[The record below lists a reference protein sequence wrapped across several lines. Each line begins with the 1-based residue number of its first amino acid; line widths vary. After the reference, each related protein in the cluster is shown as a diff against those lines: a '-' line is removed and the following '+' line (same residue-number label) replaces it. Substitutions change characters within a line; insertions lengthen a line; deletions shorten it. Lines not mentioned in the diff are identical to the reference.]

1 MKKHIAE
8 ELPARKHTPA
18 AEAPSSEK
26 GGGEAK
32 KEGGKTPEK
41 RVKQAIYDI
50 RYRARR
56 EELPIR
62 SAYSQY
68 MQNSSMSQQE
78 KTMVKQKLFGKGG
91 VQAEDFNI
99 EDLASSSVANALFK
113 VFVEGVE
120 EEQEPIR
127 LTYMEK
133 LETSE
138 HKKYKVRVT
147 GKDGRSYVRYAD
159 RQKISELRANSNI
172 ESVEMTGYGE
182 PYEGEKKKGEQT
194 ARAKAGKG
202 LDPVGKEDKDIDNDG
217 DHDKTDKYLLN
228 RRKVRGAAIGERS
241 GVKEEFLTDAND
253 EALNPDANEKK
264 IDVMKGKNT
273 VKVNPEAPGTQTG
286 RSNYGMQL
294 AHYDMEGSFVVEKAV
309 SKAQQKFMGMVYAT
323 KKGDMKAPSPEVAK
337 AAKSISSK
345 EAKKYAKTSHEGLP
359 THKEEN
365 EKKKC
370 EPVDKRSIPTA
381 MNLAKNKM
389 RAMGLKMS
397 YEPEGELVDEN
408 LAQMAANVTDAL
420 PWNRNTKYTTQ
431 GKVRKPG
438 ENVHGK
444 QTGRGLNTSTA
455 SMSAS
460 GTAKTTRK
468 PNPMLQGGKVVQKN
482 SFEPEGEII
491 DERRKEDK
499 VAGTPRKPRDRAF
512 EIVAKSMGAGRL
524 GVRPRGEKKEPGK
537 KPPVAGEYGAPESP
551 AQKVTKRRAAA
562 QRAQDM
568 YKPRAGESD

>member
-8 ELPARKHTPA
+8 ELPARKHSP

-26 GGGEAK
+26 GGEEGK

-62 SAYSQY
+62 QAYSQY

-78 KTMVKQKLFGKGG
+78 KTMVKQKLFGKAG

-99 EDLASSSVANALFK
+99 EDLASSSLANALFK
-113 VFVEGVE
+113 VFVEGVQ

-194 ARAKAGKG
+194 ARAKAGK
-202 LDPVGKEDKDIDNDG
+202 DYDG
-217 DHDKTDKYLLN
+217 DG
-228 RRKVRGAAIGERS
+228 KVESGAKEYRGAVHNAIQRKKGGKS
-241 GVKEEFLTDAND
+241 DGQDTSSVKEEYIGEVND
-253 EALNPDANEKK
+253 ESSNPDANAAK

-273 VKVNPEAPGTQTG
+273 VKVNPEAPGSNSG
-286 RSNYGMQL
+286 KSNYGMQL

-309 SKAQQKFMGMVYAT
+309 SKSQQKFMGMVYAA
-323 KKGDMKAPSPEVAK
+323 KKGEMPASPEVAK
-337 AAKSISSK
+337 AAAGMSKK
-345 EAKKYAKTSHEGLP
+345 EAKKFATTSHKGLP
-359 THKEEN
+359 ETVKESGYFPTPEAQRKDEAKYNLRGQTVNPRAPQTQAGAKMKPSASMKEEN
-365 EKKKC
+365 VTQADKKAKKEMEEKD
-370 EPVDKRSIPTA
+370 PRSIPTA
-381 MNLAKNKM
+381 VNLAKNYA
-389 RAMGLKMS
+389 RAMGAKNPIVM
-397 YEPEGELVDEN
+397 V
-408 LAQMAANVTDAL
+408 
-420 PWNRNTKYTTQ
+420 
-431 GKVRKPG
+431 
-438 ENVHGK
+438 
-444 QTGRGLNTSTA
+444 STEE
-455 SMSAS
+455 
-460 GTAKTTRK
+460 T
-468 PNPMLQGGKVVQKN
+468 
-482 SFEPEGEII
+482 EIL
-491 DERRKEDK
+491 DERRREEKGI
-499 VAGTPRKPRDRAF
+499 ARKPRDRAI
-512 EIVAKSMGAGRL
+512 EMLRKMPSTRQGLMTRSGKTVAQHEGER
-524 GVRPRGEKKEPGK
+524 GVKKTP
-537 KPPVAGEYGAPESP
+537 GAPTSQGETTADRLSRRK
-551 AQKVTKRRAAA
+551 AQQASAEKRS
-562 QRAQDM
+562 QDM

>member
-323 KKGDMKAPSPEVAK
+323 KKGEKPASPEVA
-337 AAKSISSK
+337 AAAEGMTKK
-345 EAKKYAKTSHEGLP
+345 EAKKFAKTKHEGLP
-359 THKEEN
+359 VRKEAVEPRGGGSAPN
-365 EKKKC
+365 TPQSVVRFVDELPKKVQQIFGAKTKPSKPVKEAAECGMDEKPKLKKS
-370 EPVDKRSIPTA
+370 EGSEEDPRAIPTKV
-381 MNLAKNKM
+381 NLVKNKM

-397 YEPEGELVDEN
+397 YEPEGEV
-408 LAQMAANVTDAL
+408 
-420 PWNRNTKYTTQ
+420 
-431 GKVRKPG
+431 
-438 ENVHGK
+438 
-444 QTGRGLNTSTA
+444 
-455 SMSAS
+455 
-460 GTAKTTRK
+460 
-468 PNPMLQGGKVVQKN
+468 
-482 SFEPEGEII
+482 I

-562 QRAQDM
+562 QRAQDNM
-568 YKPRAGESD
+568 SSRFD

>member
-78 KTMVKQKLFGKGG
+78 KTMVKQKLFGKDGI
-91 VQAEDFNI
+91 QAEDFNI
-99 EDLASSSVANALFK
+99 EDLASSSVASALFK

-202 LDPVGKEDKDIDNDG
+202 LDPVGREDKDIDNDG

-228 RRKVRGAAIGERS
+228 RRKVRGAAIDNRS
-241 GVKEEFLTDAND
+241 GVKEEFLTDANN
-253 EALNPDANEKK
+253 EASNPDANEKK

-294 AHYDMEGSFVVEKAV
+294 AHYDMQGSFVVEKAV

-323 KKGDMKAPSPEVAK
+323 KKGAKPMSSEVAK
-337 AAKSISSK
+337 AASGMSKK
-345 EAKKYAKTSHEGLP
+345 EAKKFATTSHKGLP
-359 THKEEN
+359 EKKEMKEETVTQADKKAKKEVE
-365 EKKKC
+365 EKD
-370 EPVDKRSIPTA
+370 PRSLPTA
-381 MNLAKNKM
+381 VNLAKNYA
-389 RAMGLKMS
+389 RAMGAKNPIVM
-397 YEPEGELVDEN
+397 V
-408 LAQMAANVTDAL
+408 
-420 PWNRNTKYTTQ
+420 
-431 GKVRKPG
+431 
-438 ENVHGK
+438 
-444 QTGRGLNTSTA
+444 STEETE
-455 SMSAS
+455 M
-460 GTAKTTRK
+460 
-468 PNPMLQGGKVVQKN
+468 
-482 SFEPEGEII
+482 I
-491 DERRKEDK
+491 DERARARKGQSRPDPTSLSHRVMMDIRNRNKEGLMTRSGK
-499 VAGTPRKPRDRAF
+499 TVAQHEAERGVSKKDRPQPTTSTPAERLKTK
-512 EIVAKSMGAGRL
+512 KSR
-524 GVRPRGEKKEPGK
+524 
-537 KPPVAGEYGAPESP
+537 S
-551 AQKVTKRRAAA
+551 AADA

>member
-8 ELPARKHTPA
+8 ELPARKHSP

-26 GGGEAK
+26 GGEEGK

-62 SAYSQY
+62 QAYSQY

-78 KTMVKQKLFGKGG
+78 KTMVKQKLFGKAG

-99 EDLASSSVANALFK
+99 EDLASSSLANALFK
-113 VFVEGVE
+113 VFVEGVQ

-138 HKKYKVRVT
+138 HKKYKIRVT

-194 ARAKAGKG
+194 ARAKAGK
-202 LDPVGKEDKDIDNDG
+202 DYDG
-217 DHDKTDKYLLN
+217 DG
-228 RRKVRGAAIGERS
+228 KVESGAKEYRGAVHNAIQRKKGGKS
-241 GVKEEFLTDAND
+241 DGQDTSSVKEEYIGEVND
-253 EALNPDANEKK
+253 ESSNPDANAAK

-273 VKVNPEAPGTQTG
+273 VKVNPEAPGSNSG
-286 RSNYGMQL
+286 KSNYGMQL

-309 SKAQQKFMGMVYAT
+309 SKSQQKFMGMVYAA
-323 KKGDMKAPSPEVAK
+323 KKGEMPASPEVAK
-337 AAKSISSK
+337 AAAGMSKK
-345 EAKKYAKTSHEGLP
+345 EAKKFATTSHKGLP
-359 THKEEN
+359 ETVKESGYFPTPEAQRKDEAKYNLRGQTVNPRAPQTQAGAKMKPSAPMKEEN
-365 EKKKC
+365 VTQADKKAKKEMEEKD
-370 EPVDKRSIPTA
+370 PRSIPTA
-381 MNLAKNKM
+381 VNLAKNYA
-389 RAMGLKMS
+389 RAMGAKNPIVM
-397 YEPEGELVDEN
+397 V
-408 LAQMAANVTDAL
+408 
-420 PWNRNTKYTTQ
+420 
-431 GKVRKPG
+431 
-438 ENVHGK
+438 
-444 QTGRGLNTSTA
+444 STEE
-455 SMSAS
+455 
-460 GTAKTTRK
+460 T
-468 PNPMLQGGKVVQKN
+468 
-482 SFEPEGEII
+482 EIL
-491 DERRKEDK
+491 DERRREEKGI
-499 VAGTPRKPRDRAF
+499 ARKPRDRAI
-512 EIVAKSMGAGRL
+512 EMLRKMPSTRQGLMTRSGKTVAQHEGER
-524 GVRPRGEKKEPGK
+524 GVKKTP
-537 KPPVAGEYGAPESP
+537 GAPTSQGETTADRLSRRK
-551 AQKVTKRRAAA
+551 AQQASAEKRS
-562 QRAQDM
+562 QDM

>member
-41 RVKQAIYDI
+41 RVRQAIYDI

-56 EELPIR
+56 EELPLR

-68 MQNSSMSQQE
+68 MQNSNMSQQE

-91 VQAEDFNI
+91 IQAEDFNI

-120 EEQEPIR
+120 EEQEPIK

-159 RQKISELRANSNI
+159 RQKISELRANPNI

-182 PYEGEKKKGEQT
+182 PYEGEKKQGEQT
-194 ARAKAGKG
+194 ARVKAGKG

-228 RRKVRGAAIGERS
+228 RRKVRGAAIGNRS
-241 GVKEEFLTDAND
+241 GVKEEFLTDANN
-253 EALNPDANEKK
+253 EASNPDANEKK

-273 VKVNPEAPGTQTG
+273 VKVNPEAPGTQNG

-294 AHYDMEGSFVVEKAV
+294 AHYDMGGNRICEAQAKFFGMLQEKAE
-309 SKAQQKFMGMVYAT
+309 SGQQQKLFGLALSVKRGET
-323 KKGDMKAPSPEVAK
+323 PKSEVSAEVLK
-337 AAKSISSK
+337 IVDTMSEK
-345 EAKKYAKTSHEGLP
+345 EIRKFAKTKHEGLP
-359 THKEEN
+359 KKVAEETVTQADKKAKKEME
-365 EKKKC
+365 EKDPRC
-370 EPVDKRSIPTA
+370 LPTA
-381 MNLAKNKM
+381 VNLAKNYA

-397 YEPEGELVDEN
+397 YEPEGEVVSEEESDRMRDREQERAGMDRPSRYAGGQN
-408 LAQMAANVTDAL
+408 
-420 PWNRNTKYTTQ
+420 PNR
-431 GKVRKPG
+431 
-438 ENVHGK
+438 
-444 QTGRGLNTSTA
+444 S
-455 SMSAS
+455 S
-460 GTAKTTRK
+460 
-468 PNPMLQGGKVVQKN
+468 NPPAGSQ
-482 SFEPEGEII
+482 P
-491 DERRKEDK
+491 RRK
-499 VAGTPRKPRDRAF
+499 RR
-512 EIVAKSMGAGRL
+512 SS
-524 GVRPRGEKKEPGK
+524 
-537 KPPVAGEYGAPESP
+537 APTALELIR
-551 AQKVTKRRAAA
+551 QK
-562 QRAQDM
+562 
-568 YKPRAGESD
+568 YKDSLL